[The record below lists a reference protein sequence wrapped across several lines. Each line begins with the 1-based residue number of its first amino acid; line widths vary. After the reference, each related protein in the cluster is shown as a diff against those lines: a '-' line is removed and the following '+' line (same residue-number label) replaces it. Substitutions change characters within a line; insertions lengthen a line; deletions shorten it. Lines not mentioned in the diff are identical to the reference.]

1 MALSPQFKR
10 VLLNLARP
18 KQFPES
24 SNQHGYELTVPTKGH
39 IDTALWRT
47 HSDEMRGVARLH
59 ENSAY
64 DTAEYAV
71 LVRSDLKG
79 KGLGWLLMQTII
91 EYARNEGLGKIE
103 GQVLNENRTML
114 RMCAEL
120 GFTITSDPNE
130 PDVSLVKLSV
140 DRSAASS

>member
-1 MALSPQFKR
+1 M
-10 VLLNLARP
+10 VMNLPCLPRAISTHRSG
-18 KQFPES
+18 ERIA
-24 SNQHGYELTVPTKGH
+24 TKCG
-39 IDTALWRT
+39 
-47 HSDEMRGVARLH
+47 GARLH